1 MPKDKLTSNVLMS
14 LFAVLAVSAI
24 SVTGCGGSG
33 SSNPDGGD
41 AGDAGGAAGGG
52 GKGGAGGAAGMGG
65 KGGGGTAG
73 GGTAGG
79 AAGSTASGGTAGGGT
94 AGGGTAGGGTSGGG
108 KGGGG
113 TAGGGT
119 AGGGTAGGGTA
130 GGTAGMGGIGGAV
143 QLCVVPPV
151 CTLNSNQC
159 VASGP
164 QKCLADNK
172 GCPNWVPQTACGA
185 HQACNA
191 ATGGCDCVNDAK
203 CMGMEGSF
211 CPTAGGGT
219 FSQCTKDANGCYTVT
234 AAGTA
239 CTAPQICSVPGVV
252 MTGTACGCPADGT
265 TLGTGCSTHTVGDA
279 AASPADNAVLQCQA
293 VGACKIWKILVNC
306 ADQSLTAGTVGGLP
320 LCVCKA
326 AGSAPGDAHT
336 LYVDPSPPQALGMNG
351 PTTGAL
357 QPPACRFRAIGDAL
371 VAASTTGSPFTR
383 VVAIHESTATATF
396 SNEPVP
402 LALPGGVTVTT
413 ADGPSFNTDHY
424 VIALSGNQTLTRIT
438 LGNGASLSGFKIDGT
453 QATGSQI
460 LITNTP
466 ASSIDLHYLNIVSPG
481 GTGTIGIQISGAVA
495 ATAGNLVLSGA
506 DTAIDLVNTSGTA
519 GSVAKLTATAITSTS
534 SLFGVH
540 IGTNSSLVLGASTIG
555 VANGTGIF
563 DAGSA
568 SLTGVAVTVSGIAG
582 TRTGIALSGAASVL
596 TTSGGSVT
604 VVDSGGIGVDA
615 DIGTATL
622 ATTPVT
628 VSVTP
633 TVAGTSTG
641 VNLGLTGALTLTGTT
656 VTTGDSGTG
665 IALGGG
671 AASITGGGVTTG
683 ATSTGV
689 NVAGSTLSIAGATIK
704 VGATSTGLVATGA
717 AKVTTAGT
725 ATANTVLTTSVTGG
739 SIDGDGLVLDDPT
752 ATLAINGNT
761 VINGFRT
768 GLVVTDGSVDV
779 AGGNVIVSG
788 NTADG
793 ADFLNATPSLTAHA
807 ILTSATFQNNKG
819 NGVSVSSQVFTKFVT
834 STFSTNT
841 LDGVLVQSIPPSA
854 AAQSLFDIESS
865 TISGNSGRG
874 IAITGVGP
882 VAANI
887 QANTISGNK
896 LSGVLVSSAM
906 DATVGVALQD
916 NDISGN
922 LTTAANASII
932 GGGVFFS
939 KVAAVGT
946 PQVGPSNITLTK
958 FVGNKVHSNVRNQ
971 IAFDFIQSGAT
982 AWNLSSNPTAVD
994 MAILCAD
1001 AAKPNSVYCYNSGAT
1016 LGLGVAVGDPTIPVT
1031 IKGMHFAEA
1040 SPTAGTDYSNQPLV
1054 SVSLS
1059 CPAIT
1064 TCP

>member
-52 GKGGAGGAAGMGG
+52 GKGGAGGAGGIGG

-73 GGTAGG
+73 GGTAGAG
-79 AAGSTASGGTAGGGT
+79 IAGSTASGGTAGGGT
-94 AGGGTAGGGTSGGG
+94 AGGGTAGGGTGGGG

-130 GGTAGMGGIGGAV
+130 GGTAGMGGVGGAV
-143 QLCVVPPV
+143 PLCAVPPV

-172 GCPNWVPQTACGA
+172 GCPNWVAQTACGA

-191 ATGGCDCVNDAK
+191 VTGGCDCVNDAR
-203 CMGMEGSF
+203 CAGTEGSF

-219 FSQCTKDANGCYTVT
+219 FSQCTKDANGCFTVT
-234 AAGTA
+234 ASGTA
-239 CTAPQICSVPGVV
+239 CTSPQICSVPGVV
-252 MTGTACGCPADGT
+252 ATGTACGCPADGT
-265 TLGTGCSTHTVGDA
+265 TLGTGCSTHTVGDS
-279 AASPADNAVLQCQA
+279 AASPADNAVLQCQTA
-293 VGACKIWKILVNC
+293 GACKVWKILVNC

-336 LYVDPSPPQALGMNG
+336 LYVDPNPPQALGMNG

-371 VAASTTGSPFTR
+371 GPAGAIGSPFTR

-402 LALPGGVTVTT
+402 LAIPGGVTVTT

-424 VIALSGNQTLTRIT
+424 VIALSGNQTLTRVT

-453 QATGSQI
+453 QTTGSQI

-481 GTGTIGIQISGAVA
+481 GTGTIGIQITGAVA

-506 DTAIDLVNTSGTA
+506 DTAIDLVNSSGTA

-534 SLFGVH
+534 NLFGVH

-555 VANGTGIF
+555 VASGTGIF

-568 SLTGVAVTVSGIAG
+568 SLTGVAITVTGTAG
-582 TRTGIALSGAASVL
+582 TRTGIALSGPASVL

-615 DIGTATL
+615 DVGTATL

-633 TVAGTSTG
+633 TVPGTSTG
-641 VNLGLTGALTLTGTT
+641 VNLGATGTLTLTGTT
-656 VTTGDSGTG
+656 VTTGDSGFG

-671 AASITGGGVTTG
+671 TASITGGGVTAG

-689 NVAGSTLSIAGATIK
+689 TVAGGTLAIAGATIK
-704 VGATSTGLVATGA
+704 VGATSTGLVETGA

-725 ATANTVLTTSVTGG
+725 ATANTVLTTSVVGG
-739 SIDGDGLVLDDPT
+739 STDGDGLVLNDPV
-752 ATLAINGNT
+752 APPTLAINGNT

-768 GLVVTDGSVDV
+768 GLVVNNGSVDV

-793 ADFLNATPSLTAHA
+793 ADFLNSAPSLTAHA

-819 NGVSVSSQVFTKFVT
+819 NGVKVSSQVFTKFVT

-841 LDGVLVQSIPPSA
+841 LDGVLVESIPPSA

-874 IAITGVGP
+874 IAITGVGQ
-882 VAANI
+882 VAANV

-896 LSGVLVSSAM
+896 LSGVLVSSAA
-906 DATVGVALQD
+906 DSIVDVALQD
-916 NDISGN
+916 NDVSGN
-922 LTTAANASII
+922 LTTAATADSTII

-939 KVAAVGT
+939 KAGAVT
-946 PQVGPSNITLTK
+946 GPNNITLTS
-958 FVGNKVHSNVRNQ
+958 FVGNKVHSNGRNQ
-971 IAFDFIQSGAT
+971 VAFDFIQRGVA

-1001 AAKPNSVYCYNSGAT
+1001 AAKPNSVYCYNSGT
-1016 LGLGVAVGDPTIPVT
+1016 SQLGVAVGGPLIPVT
-1031 IKGMHFAEA
+1031 IKGMHFEV
-1040 SPTAGTDYSNQPLV
+1040 PTPIAGTDYSNQPLV

-1059 CPAIT
+1059 CPAIA